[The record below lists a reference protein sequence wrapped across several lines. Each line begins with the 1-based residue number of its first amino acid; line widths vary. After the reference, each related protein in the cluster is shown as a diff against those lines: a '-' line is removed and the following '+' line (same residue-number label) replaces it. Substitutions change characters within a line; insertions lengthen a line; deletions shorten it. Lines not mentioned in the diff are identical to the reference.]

1 MWTGVRRMWQRDLAV
16 IALGSAAMR
25 LYGPR
30 MAVTLLTAVPL
41 PNTGRPVPPDDESA
55 WRAAMIWAPFVGL
68 GLGAVG
74 AGVLQLFGH
83 LLRAGPL
90 LGSVLVI
97 GGLALLTRGLHLDG
111 LADLADGLGSGRP
124 AAAALDIM
132 KRSDL
137 GPFGAM
143 TLVLILLIQV
153 TALAR
158 ADLAGRGYAA
168 LLVAG
173 LGSRLA
179 FTWACRRG
187 VPAARGAG
195 LGARVAGTVHP
206 LAAAALTAAA
216 LGFAAWLGVIFI
228 ISLAAGLAAAEL
240 LTRLAV
246 RRLGGITGDV
256 LGAAAEIALA
266 VSLLVAALR

>member
-1 MWTGVRRMWQRDLAV
+1 
-16 IALGSAAMR
+16 MR
-25 LYGPR
+25 LHGPR
-30 MAVTLLTAVPL
+30 LAITLLTAAPL
-41 PNTGRPVPPDDESA
+41 PRAAHPGPPPARSA

-68 GLGAVG
+68 GLGAAG
-74 AGVLQLFGH
+74 GGVLYLFAH

-90 LGSVLVI
+90 LGSVLAV

-124 AAAALDIM
+124 PAAALEVM

-137 GPFGAM
+137 GPFGGM
-143 TLVLILLIQV
+143 TLVLVLLTQV
-153 TALAR
+153 TALAQ
-158 ADLAGRGYAA
+158 ADAAGRGVAG

-179 FTWACRRG
+179 LPWACRPG
-187 VPAARGAG
+187 VPAARADG
-195 LGARVAGTVHP
+195 LGAQVAGTVP
-206 LAAAALTAAA
+206 LLAAAALTAAA

-228 ISLAAGLAAAEL
+228 VAVAVGLAVAGL

-256 LGAAAEIALA
+256 LGAAIEVAFATT
-266 VSLLVAALR
+266 LVVTALRR